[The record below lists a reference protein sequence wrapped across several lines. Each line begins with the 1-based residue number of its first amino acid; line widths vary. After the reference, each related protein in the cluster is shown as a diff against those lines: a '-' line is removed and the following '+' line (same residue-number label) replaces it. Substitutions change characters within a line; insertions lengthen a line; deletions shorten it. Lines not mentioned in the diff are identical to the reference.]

1 MMGQVVLMGSGE
13 TAPRMV
19 AVHRKALKEAGAD
32 RVVLLDGPFGFQES
46 ADLLVEKLA
55 AFFRSSLGVE
65 VEVPS
70 LRRPDEPAV
79 RRAHLVEAV
88 RSAKAVFAGPGSPTY
103 ALRVWRSI
111 GLAEAAAEM
120 VSRGG
125 SLIMASAAAL
135 TLGRKT
141 LPVYEIYKV
150 GDDPHWVDGL
160 DILGMLGLSLTVV
173 PHWNNTEGG
182 NHDTSRCYIGE
193 RRLRAIQGEL
203 DTPILGIDEHT
214 AAILDFEEGTLEV
227 SGLGAVTL
235 RDAHGETRFPDG
247 STVPLDR
254 LGGGPPAGDRV
265 ERPEAG
271 RTVFD
276 LIEGLPP
283 DVREPLRRELVAGIQ
298 VRQELEGLAE
308 WRTRVV
314 EGMLE
319 VRENARRRGDFE
331 AADAIRDALS
341 AAGIEIRDTRDGP
354 RWSLSGGG
362 SAAGAG

>member
-1 MMGQVVLMGSGE
+1 MGRVVLMGSGE

-19 AVHRKALKEAGAD
+19 AVHRRALEQAAAD
-32 RVVLLDGPFGFQES
+32 RVVLLDGPFGFQEN
-46 ADLLVEKLA
+46 ADLLVDKLA
-55 AFFRSSLGVE
+55 GFFRSSLGVE

-70 LRRPDEPAV
+70 LRRPDEPAA

-88 RSAKAVFAGPGSPTY
+88 RSARAVFAGPGSPTY
-103 ALRVWRSI
+103 ALRVWRST
-111 GLAEAAAEM
+111 GLAGALAEM

-150 GDDPHWVDGL
+150 GEDPHWVDGL
-160 DILGMLGLSLTVV
+160 DVLGMLGLPLTVV

-214 AAILDFEEGTLEV
+214 AAILDFQAGTLEV
-227 SGLGAVTL
+227 AGLGAATL
-235 RDAHGETRFPDG
+235 RDADGETRFPAG
-247 STVPLDR
+247 SRVPLDQ

-265 ERPEAG
+265 DRPEPG

-283 DVREPLRRELVAGIQ
+283 GLQEPLRRELVAGTQ
-298 VRQELEGLAE
+298 VRQELEALAE
-308 WRTRVV
+308 WRARVV
-314 EGMLE
+314 EAMLD

-331 AADAIRDALS
+331 TADAIRDALS
-341 AAGIEIRDTRDGP
+341 ATGIEIQDTGEGP
-354 RWSLSGGG
+354 RWSSSGDG
-362 SAAGAG
+362 SPAGAG